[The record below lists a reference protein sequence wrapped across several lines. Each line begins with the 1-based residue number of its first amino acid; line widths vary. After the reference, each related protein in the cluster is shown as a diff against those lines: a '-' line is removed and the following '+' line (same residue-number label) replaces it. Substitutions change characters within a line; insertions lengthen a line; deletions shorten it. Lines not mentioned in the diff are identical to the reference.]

1 MKNERADDQAAR
13 ETRVAWDAFQYWTGS
28 RDVDRFRAAYL
39 GHYPDR
45 AAFGELAAVRARR
58 RPSAAAAARLAA
70 GLRPARR
77 DGGSRRL
84 RAGRALPR
92 L

>member
-45 AAFGELAAVRARR
+45 AAFGELGPVSEVIGARA
-58 RPSAAAAARLAA
+58 
-70 GLRPARR
+70 
-77 DGGSRRL
+77 GSRRGRRRRGRRW
-84 RAGRALPR
+84 RACRSGWRCRASS
-92 L
+92 